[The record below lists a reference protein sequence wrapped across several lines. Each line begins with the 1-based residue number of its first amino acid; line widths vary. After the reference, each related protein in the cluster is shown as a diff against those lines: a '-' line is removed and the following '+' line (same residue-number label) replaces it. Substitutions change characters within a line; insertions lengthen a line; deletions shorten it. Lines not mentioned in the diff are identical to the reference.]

1 MTPEETPFEREISE
15 KSKNYPQGVST
26 DFKALNDQFFSR
38 ELKDT
43 DIKDHC
49 LKQGQPMP
57 HFQLLDIHNQ
67 PVTSQALLSKQWLI
81 LVFYRGAWCPFCNI
95 YLKHL
100 QNRLSAFNQVPA
112 RLVAIS
118 PQTPDSTQEVI
129 QKNQLTFDVLS
140 DVGSEVAKQFGLV
153 FTVPEYLN
161 ELYQRNGIDFQYF
174 NGSGKIQ
181 LPTPAT
187 YIIDQ
192 QGIIR
197 YAYVEYDYT
206 RRMDPKDVLQFI
218 TSQA

>member
-15 KSKNYPQGVST
+15 KLKNYPQGVST

-43 DIKDHC
+43 EIKDHC

-57 HFQLLDIHNQ
+57 HFQLLDMHKQ
-67 PVTSQALLSKQWLI
+67 PVVSQELLSKKWLI

-174 NGSGKIQ
+174 NGAGKIQ